1 MYFGGTLASRLGLQT
16 NLVPHHEAK
25 TDQIHYH
32 FAKNNQVIDLQKINK
47 FSNQITTNNKNKP
60 IFIFNYNPHKS
71 VIALRNSQYSIVT
84 SNTNLSSWMA
94 QQNVL
99 IHNLTVWKSK

>member
-32 FAKNNQVIDLQKINK
+32 FAKDNQVIDL
-47 FSNQITTNNKNKP
+47 
-60 IFIFNYNPHKS
+60 
-71 VIALRNSQYSIVT
+71 
-84 SNTNLSSWMA
+84 
-94 QQNVL
+94 
-99 IHNLTVWKSK
+99 